1 MKGFGSKQNKINMK
15 TILMLLFVSVF
26 GIEFSQAQID
36 TTFSWQIPDSVR
48 GSQVLVQ
55 WKASKLNKWEMEVK
69 LHDFEFELKS
79 EKGQLKVEV
88 DLEKSHQLVSAGW
101 KVKAAK
107 NKLSWPIPDS
117 LSVPS
122 QLSISAVPD
131 TSIKQTLYSTYLYF
145 PSLGRWKWVGS
156 FLHKEESSWVK
167 QVEINWEAANTTLSD
182 LALETW
188 VQRPNGSWKN
198 LSSKGN
204 PQLVPVTKHVD
215 SLAFQNRDRNLLNKA
230 VKKRLIDTTGTIEGV
245 YYYHL
250 AKGNGNPVN
259 VTDSVTVHYKG
270 SLFSDGSVFDATKDK
285 PATFPLNRLIR
296 GWQLAVPTNS
306 VGGKT
311 RIYIPSEQAYS
322 IRSRSF
328 KIPPASILVFDVEVL
343 AAKPTLS
350 R

>member
-1 MKGFGSKQNKINMK
+1 MKRLLLALLVIPFGVMCSH
-15 TILMLLFVSVF
+15 
-26 GIEFSQAQID
+26 AQID
-36 TTFSWQIPDSVR
+36 TTLSWQIPDSVR

-79 EKGQLKVEV
+79 EKGRLKVEL
-88 DLEKSHQLVSAGW
+88 DLEKSHQLVSSGW
-101 KVKAAK
+101 QVKKSK
-107 NKLSWPIPDS
+107 NKLSWNIPDS
-117 LSVPS
+117 MSVPS
-122 QLSISAVPD
+122 QLSISVVPD
-131 TSIKQTLYSTYLYF
+131 TSVKQTLYSTYLYF
-145 PSLGRWKWVGS
+145 PSLGRWKWMGS
-156 FLHKEESSWVK
+156 FLHKDEASWVK
-167 QVEINWEAANTTLSD
+167 KLDIDWETASETLAD
-182 LALETW
+182 LTLETW

-198 LSSKGN
+198 LSAKGN

-215 SLAFQNRDRNLLNKA
+215 SLAFQIRDRNLLNRA
-230 VKKRLIDTTGTIEGV
+230 VKRRQIDTTGTIEGV

-250 AKGNGNPVN
+250 LKGNGRPVN
-259 VTDSVTVHYKG
+259 VTDTVTVHYKG
-270 SLFSDGSVFDATKDK
+270 ELFSDGSVFDATKDK

-306 VGGKT
+306 VSGKT

-343 AAKPTLS
+343 EAKPTS
-350 R
+350 NR

>member
-1 MKGFGSKQNKINMK
+1 MKR
-15 TILMLLFVSVF
+15 LLLIVLVFVFSA
-26 GIEFSQAQID
+26 ECSQAQVD
-36 TTFSWQIPDSVR
+36 TAFSWQIPDSVR

-55 WKASKLNKWEMEVK
+55 WKASKFNKWEMEVK

-107 NKLSWPIPDS
+107 NKLNWPIPDS
-117 LSVPS
+117 LSAPS
-122 QLSISAVPD
+122 QLSISVVPD
-131 TSIKQTLYSTYLYF
+131 TSIKQTLYSTYLFF
-145 PSLGRWKWVGS
+145 PSLGRWKWIGS

-167 QVEINWEAANTTLSD
+167 KLEVDWENASENLAD
-182 LALETW
+182 LALEAW

-198 LSSKGN
+198 LTSKAM

-215 SLAFQNRDRNLLNKA
+215 SLAFQMRDRNLLNRA
-230 VKKRLIDTTGTIEGV
+230 IRKRQIDTTGTIEGV

-343 AAKPTLS
+343 AAKPSLS